1 MMNLLIL
8 SFRFI
13 FKHKWKFFSTLLL
26 TLVFLF
32 ILFPINDLNDLVTSQ
47 ISRLTKKNVFVQFET
62 MSINP
67 FAPKITLEKLFIEG
81 QTFPTVTTEV
91 LSVSPSLSSLFTK
104 QPEGSVMAQGF
115 LKGDVQ
121 VSVKS
126 AANSDSGLKRSRIE
140 LQAKDLNLKNM
151 REFANLPMPLLGK
164 LSATSSAVVDLTFTE
179 QPEMEMNL
187 NILRFEMPSS
197 SVVFGELGRVNLPTV
212 KMSLIELKGKLQAG
226 KFTIESGKLGTA
238 NDELFGD
245 IKGEVNL
252 TFTNAGSQIV
262 PVLGGY
268 DIDLNLKASAA
279 FKEQAKF
286 FLGFLDGYRTDLP
299 DGARYKFKIKSVSAN
314 MPPQFTPLR

>member
-1 MMNLLIL
+1 MNFIIL

-13 FKHKWKFFSTLLL
+13 FKHKWKFFSTLCL
-26 TLVFLF
+26 TLIFLF
-32 ILFPINDLNDLVTSQ
+32 ILFPINDLNDLITSQ
-47 ISRLTKKNVFVQFET
+47 ISKFTKKNVFVQFET
-62 MSINP
+62 ISINP
-67 FAPKITLEKLFIEG
+67 FVPKITLEKLFIEG
-81 QTFPTVTTEV
+81 QTFPTITTEN
-91 LSVSPSLSSLFTK
+91 LSMSPSLNSLFSK

-115 LKGDVQ
+115 LKGDIQ
-121 VSVKS
+121 VSVK
-126 AANSDSGLKRSRIE
+126 AAASSDSGLKRSRIE
-140 LQAKDLNLKNM
+140 LQAKDLNLKDV
-151 REFANLPMPLLGK
+151 RELANLPMPLLGK
-164 LSATSSAVVDLTFTE
+164 LSVTSSAIVDLTFTE
-179 QPEMEMNL
+179 QPEMEINL
-187 NILRFEMPSS
+187 NILRFEMPSN
-197 SVVFGELGRVNLPTV
+197 SVFLGDLGRVNLPNI
-212 KMSLIELKGKLQAG
+212 KMSLIELKGKLLAG
-226 KFTIESGKLGTA
+226 KFTIESGKLGNA

-268 DIDLNLKASAA
+268 DIDLNLKASSA